1 MVART
6 AEGTFT
12 KSEALFHREFFIPY
26 KYQEK
31 QAAVIKSCQKTAQE
45 E

>member
-1 MVART
+1 MVKQT
-6 AEGTFT
+6 AEGTRT

-31 QAAVIKSCQKTAQE
+31 QAAASKSCRNTAQE